1 MAMKPMNGE
10 ISLINGDGGGLLPH
24 SRRYIQNHS
33 HPHATGCAGHQRDE
47 GAAAKNV
54 TTALRNCSGF
64 WMCGMWP
71 QSGTSTRVEPL
82 MAACVLRPSSG
93 YCPATHCKLGGK
105 RFLPTTVRSAC
116 PMISSVGRLISA
128 IS

>member
-1 MAMKPMNGE
+1 MLVRA
-10 ISLINGDGGGLLPH
+10 SLKIACAARPDFINQQRTGLLARPK
-24 SRRYIQNHS
+24 SAAIF
-33 HPHATGCAGHQRDE
+33 QRDE

-54 TTALRNCSGF
+54 TTALRNSSGF

-71 QSGTSTRVEPL
+71 QSGTSTKVEPL

-93 YCPATHCKLGGK
+93 YCPATDCKPGGK

-116 PMISSVGRLISA
+116 PMISSVGRLISPT
-128 IS
+128 S